1 MLLLI
6 DIGNTNI
13 VVGCYENEKITQEA
27 RLATDALK
35 TSDQYC
41 MDLKNLLSLYEI
53 ERASVTGVIISSV
66 VPPVLNSVR
75 TAVMKLTGKKPL
87 VVGPGIKTGL
97 NILLDNPASV
107 GSDLVVGA
115 VAALHEYEP
124 PLIMIDMGTATTI
137 AVVDKNGA
145 YIGGSICTG
154 VKVATEALAG
164 RAAQLPGISLD
175 MPKKA
180 IGRNTIDAMRSGI
193 MLGNACMIDGMIER
207 IEEELGQ
214 KATVVATGG
223 IARFILPMCRRKIIY
238 DRNLLLKGLVILYE
252 NNRRDN
258 PMSGEVFLPARTLRQ
273 AAKRIGMP
281 FYVYDEAGL
290 RQNTAVARAA
300 FSWNAGFALW
310 FPLRWNPNPAVLS
323 ILRESGCGVECTSA
337 AELAH
342 AERCGFSGE
351 QIRYA
356 PQLPDEAGERL
367 AAQLGAE
374 LVLDDP
380 ALRPGFLPERVAP
393 ARLAW
398 RAAALARKDGRAVRK
413 KQIRHDEARVV
424 LSRGLLCFS
433 GRGSRPRTLAR
444 GKHL

>member
-13 VVGCYENEKITQEA
+13 VVGGYADGKITQEA

-115 VAALHEYEP
+115 VAALHEYKP

-137 AVVDKNGA
+137 AAVDKNGA

-258 PMSGEVFLPARTLRQ
+258 R
-273 AAKRIGMP
+273 
-281 FYVYDEAGL
+281 
-290 RQNTAVARAA
+290 
-300 FSWNAGFALW
+300 
-310 FPLRWNPNPAVLS
+310 
-323 ILRESGCGVECTSA
+323 
-337 AELAH
+337 
-342 AERCGFSGE
+342 
-351 QIRYA
+351 
-356 PQLPDEAGERL
+356 
-367 AAQLGAE
+367 
-374 LVLDDP
+374 
-380 ALRPGFLPERVAP
+380 
-393 ARLAW
+393 
-398 RAAALARKDGRAVRK
+398 
-413 KQIRHDEARVV
+413 
-424 LSRGLLCFS
+424 
-433 GRGSRPRTLAR
+433 
-444 GKHL
+444 